1 MKVFKILLPL
11 LVFSGSKMHAQV
23 AESGHLIHY
32 PEEIH
37 LRNVRQLTFGGDNA
51 EAYFSF
57 DNRYIIFQAT
67 NKDWGAECDQ
77 IFIADWQRDNMA
89 ELIPRRIS
97 TGTGRTTC
105 AYFLPDNKHILY
117 SSTHLASAQC
127 PHVPPRRA
135 NNKYVWPIYDS
146 YDIFIADLQ
155 GNIVKQLTNT
165 PGYDAEATVS
175 PRGDKIVFTSMRNG
189 DLDLYTMD
197 LDGNN
202 VRQITHELGYE
213 GGAFFSSD
221 GSKIVFRASRP
232 ATPEEIAE
240 YKELLSQNLVMPSRL
255 EIFVCNADGS
265 DLRQIT
271 HLGGANWAPFFTPD
285 GQRII
290 FSSNHKSGGFRFNLY
305 MINLDGSGLKQIT
318 YDTVFDAFP
327 MFSFDGK
334 KLIWSSNRNNKG
346 TRQTNIFIA
355 DWVE

>member
-1 MKVFKILLPL
+1 M
-11 LVFSGSKMHAQV
+11 

-67 NKDWGAECDQ
+67 NREWGAECDQ
-77 IFIADWQRDNMA
+77 IFIADWQQDNMA
-89 ELIPRRIS
+89 EMIPRRIS
-97 TGTGRTTC
+97 TGQGRTTC
-105 AYFLPDNKHILY
+105 AYFLPDNRHILY

-155 GNIVKQLTNT
+155 GNIVKQLTHT
-165 PGYDAEATVS
+165 AGYDAEATVS
-175 PRGDKIVFTSMRNG
+175 PRGDKIVFTSMRYG

-197 LDGNN
+197 LDGSN
-202 VRQITHELGYE
+202 VKQITRELGYE
-213 GGAFFSSD
+213 GGAFFSPD

-232 ATPEEIAE
+232 TTPQEIAE
-240 YKELLSQNLVMPSRL
+240 YKELLSQNLVMPSQL

-271 HLGGANWAPFFTPD
+271 RLGGANWAPFFTPD

-290 FSSNHKSGGFRFNLY
+290 FSSNHKTGGFRFNLY
-305 MINLDGSGLKQIT
+305 LINLDGTGLKQIT
-318 YDTVFDAFP
+318 YDTTFDAFP

-334 KLIWSSNRNNKG
+334 KLIWSSNRNNGG